1 MSEFGLALAVF
12 LAAHSVPAAPRL
24 RSRLIGRFG
33 RHAYLAAYS
42 AVSLALLA
50 WLAAATHRADT
61 VPLWQPARWQWYVP
75 LAVMPFALFLIVAGL
90 LDPNPLSI
98 TLRMGDKPG
107 PIAAITRHP
116 VLWGFLLW
124 AASHV
129 PPNGDLIS
137 VVLFGTMAAFSL
149 VGVALLD
156 AKARRRLGPKRWRAI
171 SRTTSVVPFVALLA
185 GRATFAPSRRSLL
198 ATALALSL
206 YAWFLAQGHALLIG
220 PDPLAGLR
228 ALD

>member
-1 MSEFGLALAVF
+1 
-12 LAAHSVPAAPRL
+12 
-24 RSRLIGRFG
+24 
-33 RHAYLAAYS
+33 
-42 AVSLALLA
+42 
-50 WLAAATHRADT
+50 
-61 VPLWQPARWQWYVP
+61 
-75 LAVMPFALFLIVAGL
+75 
-90 LDPNPLSI
+90 
-98 TLRMGDKPG
+98 
-107 PIAAITRHP
+107 

-149 VGVALLD
+149 VGVALFD